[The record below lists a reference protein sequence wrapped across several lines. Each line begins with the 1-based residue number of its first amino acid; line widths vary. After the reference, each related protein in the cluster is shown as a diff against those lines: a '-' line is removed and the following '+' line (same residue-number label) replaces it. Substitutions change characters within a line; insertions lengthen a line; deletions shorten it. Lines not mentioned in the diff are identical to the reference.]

1 MPHPPVRADGKI
13 ASTITH
19 LEMSAPP
26 SALPL
31 PAPRDGLDIEQAVR
45 PTVSFYR
52 YLYDTIGEAWLWGD
66 RRKLD
71 DHALA
76 AIVQHPAVEVYVLW
90 VHGVPAG
97 YAEFDGRIP
106 GEIELAYFGLVPE
119 FIGQK
124 LGPYL
129 LDWAIRTA
137 WARDPRR
144 LWVHTCS
151 LDHPGALAMYERAGF
166 GVFHRETVIEDDP
179 RALGLIQPK
188 PRAT

>member
-1 MPHPPVRADGKI
+1 MAHPPLRADGKI
-13 ASTITH
+13 EVVVTS
-19 LEMSAPP
+19 LEMLEPP
-26 SALPL
+26 SDPAL

-52 YLYDTIGEAWLWGD
+52 YLYDTVGEPWLWGD

-71 DHALA
+71 DAALA
-76 AIVQHPAVEVYVLW
+76 AVVQHPAVEVFVLW

-97 YAEFDGRIP
+97 YAELDGRVE
-106 GEIELAYFGLVPE
+106 GEIELAYLGLVPD
-119 FIGQK
+119 FIGHK

-144 LWVHTCS
+144 LWVHTCT

-166 GVFHRETVIEDDP
+166 RIFKRETEVGDDP
-179 RALGLIQPK
+179 RALGLI
-188 PRAT
+188 RG